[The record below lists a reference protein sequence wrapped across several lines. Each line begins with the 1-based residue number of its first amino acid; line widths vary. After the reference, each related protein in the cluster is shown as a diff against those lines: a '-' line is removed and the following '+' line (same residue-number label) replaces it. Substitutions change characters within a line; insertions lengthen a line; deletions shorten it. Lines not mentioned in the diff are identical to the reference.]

1 MDENKRKVLD
11 FIKKKKL
18 AVVSTINFK
27 GISESA
33 LVAFSETD
41 KLEIIFGTFK
51 NTRKYKNLQNN
62 KNISLVIGWDEEE
75 NITIQYEGLANE
87 VKNKEFEEC
96 RIIQLNKNPNSKTYA
111 FDKKQRYFKIS
122 PKWIRYSN
130 LSKEIEEIFEIK
142 FN

>member
-111 FDKKQRYFKIS
+111 FEKEQRYFKIS